1 LKSSIIALFKSGATI
16 PYNDIF
22 SLLGVKGEDVSY
34 DILDEIGDVVEELV
48 SSGTLVFASWNELR
62 LNRR

>member
-1 LKSSIIALFKSGATI
+1 LKRSIIALFKSGATI

-22 SLLGVKGEDVSY
+22 SLLGAKGEDVSY
-34 DILDEIGDVVEELV
+34 DILDEIGDVIEELV
-48 SSGTLVFASWNELR
+48 SSGTLVFASWNELK

>member
-1 LKSSIIALFKSGATI
+1 
-16 PYNDIF
+16 
-22 SLLGVKGEDVSY
+22 LLGVKGEDVSY